1 VYEDGAF
8 ARLGSLTLVLLIAAT
23 CPPVP
28 LEHFLPLAITA
39 DNYSSQQSR
48 LSVAGEQLGTAGVKP
63 AAPTGVAIRLH
74 P

>member
-1 VYEDGAF
+1 MAPRLDTSPAVRIRTF
-8 ARLGSLTLVLLIAAT
+8 PPLARTFPT
-23 CPPVP
+23 
-28 LEHFLPLAITA
+28 AITA